1 MRRILRNACLLLASA
16 TTPLAAFAVGAV
28 TKAEPAP
35 SVLVTTIKPVSG
47 TLPDR
52 IEAYGMAVPANNAT
66 QTLSL
71 LQEGR
76 VRQILRAPGEAVQ
89 RGAPILEW
97 EASALARQGWEQ
109 ARTQLALALQERAH
123 AALLLERHLGTRD
136 QLDQATKA
144 LADAQASVDA
154 LRREG
159 ADRLIRTVT
168 APFDGTVV
176 AVPVAAGDRVAAGAT
191 LATLARNDGI
201 VVTVGVDPDRLADL
215 HPGQAAIVQAL
226 RGGPARPASVLR
238 VDAALNPRSRLVD
251 VDLAAT
257 AGQVLPGSDMRA
269 EITVGTLSGWLVPH
283 AAVLEDGGGAYLF
296 QADAGKAVLVKVAV
310 LALDGDTDLVTGPIV
325 ASQPIVRTGASQL
338 DNGDALHEAT
348 AP

>member
-1 MRRILRNACLLLASA
+1 MAL
-16 TTPLAAFAVGAV
+16 LAAFVVEAAAK
-28 TKAEPAP
+28 TASAP
-35 SVLVTTIKPVSG
+35 SVLVTTIKPMSG

-52 IEAYGMAVPANNAT
+52 IEAYGVAVPAKNAT

-89 RGAPILEW
+89 RGSPILEW
-97 EASALARQGWEQ
+97 EASALALQGWEQ
-109 ARTQLALALQERAH
+109 ARTQLALAQQQQAH

-136 QLDQATKA
+136 QLNQATKA
-144 LADAQASVDA
+144 LTDAQASVDA

-159 ADRLIRTVT
+159 ADRLVQTVA
-168 APFDGTVV
+168 APFDGTVIT
-176 AVPVAAGDRVAAGAT
+176 VPVAAGDRVAAGSP
-191 LATLARNDGI
+191 LATVSRRDGI
-201 VVTVGVDPDRLADL
+201 VITVGVNPDRLDDL
-215 HPGQAAIVQAL
+215 HPGQAATVQAL
-226 RGGPARPASVLR
+226 HGGPARRASVLR
-238 VDAALNPRSRLVD
+238 VDAALDPRSRLVD

-257 AGQVLPGSDMRA
+257 AGQVLPGSDMCA

-283 AAVLEDGGGAYLF
+283 GAVLEDSGGAYLF
-296 QADAGKAVLVKVAV
+296 QANAGKAVLVKVAV
-310 LALDGDTDLVTGPIV
+310 RAFDGDTDLVTGPIV